1 MKKLYL
7 LLIFIALTGFGYGQ
21 TTINNVTFESAG
33 GYSTSVTEFTDGS
46 YDFFTRTNGSNIGSG
61 YVVENV
67 QGTYYFA
74 VEDTDGDGN
83 PTNLNLIIDDID
95 ISGYTTLQLKVFLA
109 EDDSGDGDQDWDAAT
124 WVHFSYDIDNTESFT
139 NLLWVEAE
147 GGTNTVPKI
156 DTDFNGLGDGTEITS
171 SFVQFTVD
179 ISGTGS
185 LLDLKVEFN
194 NLKSGDEDIA
204 IDNIEIVGIAA
215 GGVLNPSSFT
225 TTTYSTT
232 QINLSWAQNGNNND
246 VMVAW
251 SSNGTFGTP
260 TDGTSYSATDAI
272 SGGGTILYN
281 GSSTSYNHTS
291 LTANTQYYYKV
302 WSVDGSDNY
311 SSGVTGDTTTYKDEP
326 SNHVS
331 TFAAGTPTSS
341 TIPLTWGDN
350 DGVVIADGYL
360 IKASTSSTFSDPV
373 DQTSIDDDTDMLDGS
388 GVMNVVH
395 GNEAYTFSGLT
406 ESTQYFFKIW
416 SYTNSGNNIDYKTDG
431 TVPTD
436 NETTAAPPPK
446 IIVARNCDPQ
456 SNYAADRFAE
466 IYNAGNTTVDLSGWT
481 LDNVQTGSVSFTW
494 NLTGNINPG
503 ETKICGNANGS
514 GQTINP
520 DFTATWSGNSWN
532 GKGGDGTILKDDGS
546 VIIDNAVQS
555 DGTGKFENGQM
566 KRKLNIS
573 SPVSTYNADEWVF
586 VSVSNA
592 NDVIPG
598 FHGTVWT
605 GGSTVWSTES
615 NWDNEVPTS
624 SYDAFI
630 PQSAS
635 NYPTITASATCNNLT
650 IESNVSGDGSLMG
663 QSYLTVSGTTIVERY
678 TTAGKW
684 HGISSPVSGADFNSL
699 YLNGSPDVW
708 GKSYNELDNTYTS
721 ATSLSTPLG
730 DMKGW
735 MVWIGGSSAQ
745 TFDLTGSLRSGTI
758 GSSNNLTNQAVNA
771 DHGYNFV
778 GNPFPSAIDWDAAS
792 GWTKT
797 DISDGFWILDD
808 ANDRFA
814 TYSSGS
820 GGLNGGTKYISSGQA
835 FFVQVDAAESLGT
848 LQMTDAVQVHDE
860 VGFIK
865 EQNVISNFIKLKV
878 SDDSSYDESI
888 IRLDSEAT
896 EGFDSNLDMHKMFS
910 YNEDLPQLFSTA
922 NENMSINV
930 LPFETVNVPMD
941 VIGKDG
947 NEMKISIAESNDF
960 DQIFLSD
967 DYLGTQTNLMETS
980 YSFIYD
986 ASQKDRFTIYFTV
999 VGMEDNILEDIKIYS
1014 YNKKI
1019 KVEIPLEIDGQIQI
1033 VNLMGQIIKEV
1044 SARSGSQEISI
1055 EKTGYYLVRII
1066 GNNRSISRKVFI
1078 Q

>member
-7 LLIFIALTGFGYGQ
+7 LLIFIALAWFSYGQ
-21 TTINNVTFESAG
+21 TTV
-33 GYSTSVTEFTDGS
+33 S
-46 YDFFTRTNGSNIGSG
+46 YDFSDGGAVTGLNEVSPGIALDANIGFGSFKNSASTNPGIYSG
-61 YVVENV
+61 QLRLYQNATKGGSIKIYASNGVTITQVIVYASSRTGDAGYTVDGGSATNLSGGATYTMSSISATSVVEFYQKEDGSSYRIYV
-67 QGTYYFA
+67 DRFEVTY
-74 VEDTDGDGN
+74 TSGGSGPNN
-83 PTNLNLIIDDID
+83 PTAF
-95 ISGYTTLQLKVFLA
+95 SATT
-109 EDDSGDGDQDWDAAT
+109 
-124 WVHFSYDIDNTESFT
+124 N
-139 NLLWVEAE
+139 
-147 GGTNTVPKI
+147 
-156 DTDFNGLGDGTEITS
+156 
-171 SFVQFTVD
+171 
-179 ISGTGS
+179 
-185 LLDLKVEFN
+185 
-194 NLKSGDEDIA
+194 
-204 IDNIEIVGIAA
+204 
-215 GGVLNPSSFT
+215 
-225 TTTYSTT
+225 STT
-232 QINLSWAQNGNNND
+232 QIDLTSTANGD
-246 VMVAW
+246 TDDIMVAYN
-251 SSNGTFGTP
+251 SSNTFGTP
-260 TDGTSYSATDAI
+260 SGSYTVGNSI
-272 SGGGTILYN
+272 SGGGTVHYVGTA
-281 GSSTSYNHTS
+281 GSLTNHTGLS
-291 LTANTQYYYKV
+291 SGQTVYYKA
-302 WSVDGSDNY
+302 WSYDNTDYSTGLTSDA
-311 SSGVTGDTTTYKDEP
+311 TTFKDEP

-373 DQTSIDDDTDMLDGS
+373 DQTSIDDDTDMSDGS

-436 NETTAAPPPK
+436 NETTAVPPPK

-466 IYNAGNTTVDLSGWT
+466 IYNAGNTTVDLTGWT
-481 LDNVQTGSVSFTW
+481 LVNIQGGSVAFTW
-494 NLTGNINPG
+494 LLSGSIASG
-503 ETKICGNANGS
+503 ETKICARSDNTD
-514 GQTINP
+514 QTINP
-520 DFTATWSGNSWN
+520 DFTATWSGTSWN

-650 IESNVSGDGSLMG
+650 IESNVSGDGSLIG
-663 QSYLTVSGTTIVERY
+663 QGDLTVSGTTIVERY
-678 TTAGKW
+678 TTASAW

-721 ATSLSTPLG
+721 ATSLSTALG

-735 MVWIGGSSAQ
+735 MVWIEGSTAQ

-758 GSSNNLTNQAVNA
+758 GSDNNLTHVVDDA

-778 GNPFPSAIDWDAAS
+778 GNPFPSAIDWDAAE
-792 GWTKT
+792 WTKT
-797 DISDGFWILDD
+797 DIGLGIWILDD

-814 TYSSGS
+814 SYITGT
-820 GGLNGGTKYISSGQA
+820 GGTNGGTQYISSGQA
-835 FFVQVDAAESLGT
+835 FFVQVDVGSSLGT
-848 LQMTDAVQVHDE
+848 LKMTDAVQVHNT
-860 VGFIK
+860 VGFFK
-865 EQNVISNFIKLKV
+865 EQNVISNLIKLKV
-878 SDDSSYDESI
+878 SDENSYDESI
-888 IRLDSEAT
+888 IRLDPEAT
-896 EGFDSNLDMHKMFS
+896 EGFESNLDMHKMFS

-922 NENMSINV
+922 NDNMVINV
-930 LPFETVNVPMD
+930 LPLETVSIPMD

-947 NEMKISIAESNDF
+947 NEMNISIVESNDF

-986 ASQKDRFTIYFTV
+986 ASQSDRFTVYFTL

-1014 YNKKI
+1014 YNKKV

-1033 VNLMGQIIKEV
+1033 VNLMGQIVKEV